1 MAEGEAYNKS
11 HSTVIDGK
19 QKTVPAVASK
29 DFTIIERI
37 ANQAEHKVEFS
48 TNEKGFQAPLKKNTE
63 LGTLTYTDPE
73 PIGQGYLE
81 NKAPSVTM
89 VAGQEVEK
97 SIFFKVWWNDFVR
110 YVNEKL

>member
-11 HSTVIDGK
+11 KSTVIDGK

-63 LGTLTYTDPE
+63 LGTLTYTDP
-73 PIGQGYLE
+73 
-81 NKAPSVTM
+81 NRSAKAIWKQSTFCHN
-89 VAGQEVEK
+89 GGRSRGGKKHFLQ
-97 SIFFKVWWNDFVR
+97 VWWNDFVR